1 MASNGIYN
9 YNRKEALKRWEP
21 IPNMDSDPE
30 IIQYFND
37 KTEIDGLSIRD
48 RPEDLFDE
56 SYKALKETD
65 VHFEYI
71 KHVVLMHMNY
81 IIKYIENQG
90 VFLGNIKW
98 NIRTIL
104 NEIINDEV
112 DEEYY
117 RNTKEIYEDILN
129 IDRNEADVY
138 ELLDQAIK
146 RENWRMVYY
155 LIFWEDEE
163 MSDRLSEVNKDYK
176 CWWGV

>member
-1 MASNGIYN
+1 MADNRFFN

-90 VFLGNIKW
+90 VFLGDIRW
-98 NIRTIL
+98 NIRLIL
-104 NEIINDEV
+104 NEIINNEV
-112 DEEYY
+112 DENYY
-117 RNTKEIYEDILN
+117 LNTIEIYEDILGS
-129 IDRNEADVY
+129 DRNEADVY

-155 LIFWEDEE
+155 LIFWEDDT
-163 MSDRLSEVNKDYK
+163 MQDRLTEVNKDYK